1 MTEALKLVRP
11 EELRAFMESENYFR
25 PSTLIKLSRK
35 GSDEYERV
43 LGFVV
48 ASFKTF
54 CRSIHIPDVEKPR
67 CPECSQ
73 ITWQVGR
80 SLTAVVC
87 GHCSVA
93 YCMHCCFE
101 QVESPFQT
109 TDLADMRAHLPRCP
123 SNKFPSRR
131 DREAFLHPE
140 IFEQEMARFTI
151 AFLNEVFHLTGP
163 GLGALA
169 SIIQDDTWLDAVRE
183 GMLISMPHQ
192 PRSALPSM
200 VAMFTRH
207 LNAAV
212 KHLSEGAWKSCIT
225 VVGIMPVHEL
235 KPVKGCGAGA
245 EAVTTEMAKA
255 KAGLKVVAEA
265 VTTEMAKGCG
275 AGAEKPTAEV
285 EVEAAGENEEAKAD
299 AKAGTHTEVV
309 MLAASAATAEQAE
322 GKEEAKSEA
331 KVETGAEMEAAM
343 EEQAEGNEEANKADA
358 KVEMETTVAEGAG
371 AAAAA
376 AAAAA
381 AEDGSALQIED
392 AGLTAAS
399 SAALAKTDGSDD
411 RVTLLPSWS
420 AEFFTLTA
428 IAGACPAMVVMSAF
442 KVLDLAPSGVK
453 IYVEAVAGI
462 LRVPASIHSAI
473 AMRFTVQ
480 AYLHEDS
487 TAERATILPGL
498 LRHLYNDV
506 TLQGSAAPLIRHLD
520 AVARDASPDFVDLT
534 VLYLTALLKLQILPD
549 VGRPRKL
556 PFGKYGDY
564 WAVEKVAEEEYP
576 TGQIRSIMT
585 SLVHS
590 PDIWSVDALSLFTST
605 FISRP
610 IQRAVLTDHRAE
622 AGFLS
627 KTEGVTRLSGWLP
640 TVIHKCVGTAVLWL

>member
-1 MTEALKLVRP
+1 
-11 EELRAFMESENYFR
+11 
-25 PSTLIKLSRK
+25 
-35 GSDEYERV
+35 
-43 LGFVV
+43 
-48 ASFKTF
+48 
-54 CRSIHIPDVEKPR
+54 
-67 CPECSQ
+67 
-73 ITWQVGR
+73 
-80 SLTAVVC
+80 
-87 GHCSVA
+87 
-93 YCMHCCFE
+93 
-101 QVESPFQT
+101 
-109 TDLADMRAHLPRCP
+109 
-123 SNKFPSRR
+123 
-131 DREAFLHPE
+131 
-140 IFEQEMARFTI
+140 
-151 AFLNEVFHLTGP
+151 
-163 GLGALA
+163 
-169 SIIQDDTWLDAVRE
+169 
-183 GMLISMPHQ
+183 
-192 PRSALPSM
+192 
-200 VAMFTRH
+200 
-207 LNAAV
+207 
-212 KHLSEGAWKSCIT
+212 
-225 VVGIMPVHEL
+225 MPVQKL
-235 KPVKGCGAGA
+235 TPVKGCGAGA
-245 EAVTTEMAKA
+245 EAVTTEMAEA
-255 KAGLKVVAEA
+255 KAGLKVV
-265 VTTEMAKGCG
+265 
-275 AGAEKPTAEV
+275 AEKPTAEV
-285 EVEAAGENEEAKAD
+285 EVEAKAGENEGAKAD

-371 AAAAA
+371 AAAAVA

-381 AEDGSALQIED
+381 VAKDGSALQIED

-428 IAGACPAMVVMSAF
+428 IAGACPAQVVISAL
-442 KVLDLAPSGVK
+442 KTLDSAPSGIK
-453 IYVEAVAGI
+453 TYVEAVAGI

-498 LRHLYNDV
+498 LRHLYDDV

-585 SLVHS
+585 SLVLS
-590 PDIWSVDALSLFTST
+590 PDIWSVDALSLYTST

-640 TVIHKCVGTAVLWL
+640 TGLHKCVGTAVLWL